1 MFQEFLRDTLFANPD
16 CWIGFPGSG
25 LQPSHLFFLES
36 RSLTVGYRFFD
47 PQSKQV
53 INTVVPKS
61 DRVLTRE
68 LTPGTRRL
76 PHPLQ
81 MKSFSSLGNRT
92 PAFIPIL
99 RASSTYRFDR
109 SRSFGKVFFACPR
122 RIRIRPRAIS
132 LMFPPFLQANG
143 PTASASK
150 GMVL

>member
-1 MFQEFLRDTLFANPD
+1 MFQEFLRYTFFTNPD
-16 CWIGFPGSG
+16 CWIGFPRSG
-25 LQPSHLFFLES
+25 LQPPHPFFLEC
-36 RSLTVGYRFFD
+36 RSLTVGYRFFV

-53 INTVVPKS
+53 INTIVPKS

-109 SRSFGKVFFACPR
+109 SRSFGKVFLASPR
-122 RIRIRPRAIS
+122 RIRIRSSAIS

-143 PTASASK
+143 PTASGSK